1 MAKRSKST
9 DAESD
14 HRGAEPMTKET
25 RKALAQAAKSERRLV
40 EREQAALDK
49 VERTRQGLSEAVERL
64 AKAQERVSRRADR
77 LAEAEAELRLRQRER
92 LNGPHH
98 SAVASP
104 YEAGRKRGGSGST
117 SDEAA
122 TPAPGQEAA
131 ADLGLLTFPGRPESG
146 ESGAG
151 EPAPSGESTEQ
162 PGQGVA
168 HDLGLSGADAPV
180 RQGAAQDPGLTSDEP
195 DAHR

>member
-1 MAKRSKST
+1 MSKRTPST
-9 DAESD
+9 GKDSDRKGRES
-14 HRGAEPMTKET
+14 MTKET
-25 RKALAQAAKSERRLV
+25 RKALRLAVKSERRLV
-40 EREQAALDK
+40 EREQAAMDK

-104 YEAGRKRGGSGST
+104 YDSGRQGSSPAGAGT
-117 SDEAA
+117 NDEKG
-122 TPAPGQEAA
+122 PLPGQEAA
-131 ADLGLLTFPGRPESG
+131 ADLGLLAFPDPASASDETGKD
-146 ESGAG
+146 AG
-151 EPAPSGESTEQ
+151 Q

-168 HDLGLSGADAPV
+168 RDSGLIDDE
-180 RQGAAQDPGLTSDEP
+180 QGSD
-195 DAHR
+195 H